1 MLTHTGYAW
10 VLVLLSQVA
19 PAELKSK
26 PLAPPEEVRR
36 AFLKQLDRPKVP
48 LDVKVERPEQ
58 SRNGLVTERLSI
70 ATEKRSDGQI
80 ERVPVL
86 VVRPQAVEGSIPA
99 VVVLHGTGGDKDKMM
114 SWLVELAERGI
125 MGVAI
130 DARYHGDRAGGAVGA
145 DAYNKAIIRAWRA
158 KPGEVQEHPFYYD
171 TCWDL
176 WRTLDYLESRADVD
190 SKRLGMLGISMGGIQ
205 TWLAASVDER
215 VAVAVPAVAV
225 QSFRW
230 SLENE
235 QWQGRAKSI
244 GVAHQA
250 AAQDLGESA
259 VNARVCRDLWNK
271 LIPGILTTFD
281 GPSMLR
287 LFAGRPLLILNGDR
301 DPNCPITG
309 ARLAFAAAEQA
320 YEEAGAPDHLR
331 IIVAE
336 GVGHAVTPEQHK
348 AALDWFTHWL
358 TPTPTEK
365 K

>member
-19 PAELKSK
+19 PLRAQVEATRLTRGS
-26 PLAPPEEVRR
+26 ASR

-48 LDVKVERPEQ
+48 LDLKVERPEQ
-58 SRNGLVTERLSI
+58 SQNGLITERLSI

-99 VVVLHGTGGDKDKMM
+99 VIVLHGTGGDKDKMK

-125 MGVAI
+125 MGWPLMRVTTAI
-130 DARYHGDRAGGAVGA
+130 GQGGRGLET
-145 DAYNKAIIRAWRA
+145 YNKAIIRAWRA

-309 ARLAFAAAEQA
+309 ALDLHSPRLSK
-320 YEEAGAPDHLR
+320 PIKR
-331 IIVAE
+331 
-336 GVGHAVTPEQHK
+336 P
-348 AALDWFTHWL
+348 ALWT
-358 TPTPTEK
+358 T
-365 K
+365 